1 MKRMI
6 EGNYLMHRI
15 GLIIT
20 NLVGG
25 GAEKVVLHLARMFKK
40 RGIDVHI
47 FLLEDHICYDVDGL
61 TIHTLR
67 GKRKKYKLL
76 KNKGERNLAKLLEKA
91 IRKVEEDG
99 IKFDV
104 LLSNLPAT
112 DRIVSKVNLENNI
125 YYIMHTAY
133 SLEIEEF
140 KKKGQ
145 FLRAFRRKKL
155 YKKLYNDKNLI
166 CVSQGICSDIEKLG
180 IKPHSCKVIYNPFDI
195 PMIQEDGEKRPKDL
209 PDEDYMVHVGA
220 FRQEKRHDILLEA
233 YAKLI
238 NPPRLKLFCDYY
250 EDLEKLIARFHL
262 QEKVEIFGFRKNPYP
277 YIKHAKLLILSSE
290 REGLGN
296 VLIEALILGTP
307 IVSTDCISGPSE
319 ILTGELNQ
327 YLAKVN
333 DSDDLSE
340 KIKLALDHYPEINNV
355 YLDKFNE
362 ENIYDVYIELFDLKI
377 KGV

>member
-25 GAEKVVLHLARMFKK
+25 GAEKVVLHLARMFQK
-40 RGIDVHI
+40 RSIDVHI
-47 FLLEDHICYDVDGL
+47 FLLEDYICYDVDGL
-61 TIHTLR
+61 NIHTLSK
-67 GKRKKYKLL
+67 KRKKYKLL
-76 KNKGERNLAKLLEKA
+76 KNKGERDLAKLLEKA

-112 DRIVSKVNLENNI
+112 DRIVSRANLENNI

-145 FLRAFRRKKL
+145 FLRALRRKRL
-155 YKKLYNDKNLI
+155 YQKLYNDENLI
-166 CVSQGICSDIEKLG
+166 CVSQGICDDLEDLG
-180 IKPHSCKVIYNPFDI
+180 IKPRSCKVIYNPFDI
-195 PMIQEDGEKRPKDL
+195 YMIQEEGEKSPKDL
-209 PDEDYMVHVGA
+209 PDESYMVHVGA

-233 YAKLI
+233 YSKLI
-238 NPPRLKLFCDYY
+238 NPPKLKLFCDYY
-250 EDLEKLIARFHL
+250 EDLEKLIERFDL

-290 REGLGN
+290 REGLPT
-296 VLIEALILGTP
+296 VLVEALVLKTP
-307 IVSTDCISGPSE
+307 IVSTNCVSGPSE
-319 ILTGELNQ
+319 ILVGELDQ

-333 DSDDLSE
+333 DSDGLSN
-340 KIKLALDHYPEINNV
+340 KIKLALDRYPEIRDE

-362 ENIYDVYIELFDLKI
+362 KNIYDAYIKLFDLKT